1 MPRKTH
7 DNSLDT
13 RKAILASAKRLF
25 SRRGF
30 ESTSLSDIA
39 KYAGVTR
46 GAIYWHFENKEELL
60 LALLDSIEEDQSYSK
75 YLKEACAPT
84 ESDPLGKLKLWVLG
98 IVEDLDVEFLNSAF
112 VQLII
117 KILNGSSG
125 NKNLQQRLKDRQE
138 QRNNDLVLALRNA
151 VARGQLPSN
160 LVVQTAAEHLNMFC
174 IGYINQCRDNRADRI
189 MRDFSLFVDWEFE
202 TFKRITTNVL
212 SLN

>member
-117 KILNGSSG
+117 KKWI
-125 NKNLQQRLKDRQE
+125 
-138 QRNNDLVLALRNA
+138 
-151 VARGQLPSN
+151 
-160 LVVQTAAEHLNMFC
+160 F
-174 IGYINQCRDNRADRI
+174 
-189 MRDFSLFVDWEFE
+189 W
-202 TFKRITTNVL
+202 
-212 SLN
+212 